1 MKIFLQAL
9 TPASSGLSANLS
21 LTSVTRALV
30 APVGLLVLLRPL
42 LTESV
47 SKGKRKDLP
56 PMTLPLYLMTT
67 YSPVVDLGVVMAATV
82 VTPQVLGIIST
93 VKVFPQVE
101 TTEISAGARTTL
113 SPSVIIMSRVPTV
126 LAERVNLLLS
136 VSLTADQTVPLSTA
150 RTSTLH
156 LRFTPSP
163 TT

>member
-1 MKIFLQAL
+1 
-9 TPASSGLSANLS
+9 
-21 LTSVTRALV
+21 
-30 APVGLLVLLRPL
+30 
-42 LTESV
+42 
-47 SKGKRKDLP
+47 
-56 PMTLPLYLMTT
+56 MTLPLYLMTT